1 MFSSL
6 FHAFTSFRLGYSPLP
21 PQPYPG
27 RWTTPLI
34 ILFFAFL
41 TSGLVCINIPLSAY
55 EFIQELT
62 YRPNDT
68 IPALPMS
75 NWLPS
80 FLQIPKVSF
89 TPQVLAV
96 GSTIALNGSMFR
108 FKILDAVDNSNENDP
123 VSTFAYSNNPFSE
136 ACDVMNMTISYHISI
151 TVSNSSFVIRTAS
164 AEISAAVLCHTPQ
177 TTFTCSLDMNTADSD
192 PPILSSN
199 PAEDM
204 LAGMTSDFESALF
217 DWIMVFD
224 QPWNAEPEI
233 NTEFWFACTVVAN
246 STCHTSSD
254 SGCPDNQPVRINQA
268 PFNSACSA
276 DLSQP
281 GSKNVWPEGT
291 FSFTDSLEPYVHTDD
306 NDSANALFPRYNN
319 DTQLQL
325 TMSTIV
331 QNVYQT
337 LFHTL
342 RLELGVIL
350 PNQIF
355 ASPQMF
361 NDSIISIFKPAAF
374 KSVAMSFDTIT
385 NARASTT
392 NKTVL
397 AQWKDMV
404 DYYNTT
410 DRVPVM
416 EYSRTVPRLKPL
428 GSAITSIF
436 VATFAMLSS
445 IWTIF
450 SLVAGALAKMYS
462 DHKSL
467 AVPDPEKQETLS
479 VGEVCMD
486 APLLSE
492 TDKETQST
500 DRDRLRNLEHEF
512 ASLKETLHQ
521 IQLTLR
527 KRGPVAWTD
536 SQSTSE

>member
-1 MFSSL
+1 MASSL
-6 FHAFTSFRLGYSPLP
+6 FHACTSFRLGYSPLP
-21 PQPYPG
+21 QQPYPG

-108 FKILDAVDNSNENDP
+108 FKILDAVDNSNKNEP

-136 ACDVMNMTISYHISI
+136 ACDV
-151 TVSNSSFVIRTAS
+151 
-164 AEISAAVLCHTPQ
+164 ISAAVLCHTPQ

-224 QPWNAEPEI
+224 QPWNAEPEF

-246 STCHTSSD
+246 STCHTSSV

-268 PFNSACSA
+268 PLNGACSA

-291 FSFTDSLEPYVHTDD
+291 FSFTDSPEPYVPTYD

-325 TMSTIV
+325 TMSMIV

-342 RLELGVIL
+342 RLELGVI
-350 PNQIF
+350 P
-355 ASPQMF
+355 
-361 NDSIISIFKPAAF
+361 
-374 KSVAMSFDTIT
+374 
-385 NARASTT
+385 
-392 NKTVL
+392 
-397 AQWKDMV
+397 
-404 DYYNTT
+404 
-410 DRVPVM
+410 
-416 EYSRTVPRLKPL
+416 
-428 GSAITSIF
+428 
-436 VATFAMLSS
+436 TFA
-445 IWTIF
+445 
-450 SLVAGALAKMYS
+450 
-462 DHKSL
+462 
-467 AVPDPEKQETLS
+467 
-479 VGEVCMD
+479 
-486 APLLSE
+486 PL
-492 TDKETQST
+492 
-500 DRDRLRNLEHEF
+500 
-512 ASLKETLHQ
+512 
-521 IQLTLR
+521 
-527 KRGPVAWTD
+527 
-536 SQSTSE
+536 